1 MNSSLAIWAGE
12 GDARR
17 SDEGRLREAAQGA
30 VRVPQA
36 SGIGSR
42 EGVGV
47 SAPEQS
53 VGGVSGGGCVSRR
66 IGGGAL
72 FLFKW
77 WDRTQTIAVPTGSAR
92 SLRLSLLPF
101 LMINYPFALNNFFFF
116 KNFFCC
122 LVFIVHQ
129 K

>member
-1 MNSSLAIWAGE
+1 MIINKLIVRNLNRG

-36 SGIGSR
+36 SGIWSG
-42 EGVGV
+42 EGVGL

-53 VGGVSGGGCVSRR
+53 VGGVSGGGRVSRR

-72 FLFKW
+72 FLFQW

-92 SLRLSLLPF
+92 SLRLRLLP
-101 LMINYPFALNNFFFF
+101 LLLDNYPFALH
-116 KNFFCC
+116 
-122 LVFIVHQ
+122 L
-129 K
+129 